1 MDYGGKRK
9 KMGMWQ
15 VIKEI
20 YWCEKNNK
28 NKSHMYLLTDGIK
41 LMYIL
46 FF

>member
-1 MDYGGKRK
+1 MVVREK

-15 VIKEI
+15 VIKKI

-28 NKSHMYLLTDGIK
+28 NKLHMYLLMDGIK